1 MPSSLRVSA
10 KMGYSNLNSVIWGLL
25 LPAIV
30 VGQHVVT
37 VSVGICLPGL
47 ESTPFIATGG
57 PGPFATGVL
66 PATQCVIWTCR

>member
-10 KMGYSNLNSVIWGLL
+10 KMGYSILNSVICGLL

-37 VSVGICLPGL
+37 VSVGTCLPGL
-47 ESTPFIATGG
+47 ESTLFIATGG
-57 PGPFATGVL
+57 PGPGPSATGVL
-66 PATQCVIWTCR
+66 PAKPCVT